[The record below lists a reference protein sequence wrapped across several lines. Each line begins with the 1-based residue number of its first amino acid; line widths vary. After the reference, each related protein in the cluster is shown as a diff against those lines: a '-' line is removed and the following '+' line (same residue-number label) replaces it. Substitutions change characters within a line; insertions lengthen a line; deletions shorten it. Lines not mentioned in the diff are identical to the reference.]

1 MRYSA
6 QEFQQRKRPSL
17 SGIMSLSLLIAMSA
31 TLSTFS
37 PAAASTTSG
46 VALTANPEES
56 DDAKTDANLEP
67 DKIKYKAEHQEVEA
81 LLGDIETQWNSH
93 NLDAVM
99 NFYHDDYVNNDGLN
113 KVAVKELTK
122 DFWKTYPDA
131 KSTSLTKNVRVE
143 GRFATVES
151 RDKATGSTAKEMPGI
166 GSKGTLSSISEGQL
180 YLRKLGK
187 DWKIVGDRIDYEKVR
202 VAFGLAQDLE
212 TSFVA
217 PEQVKSGQ
225 EYSARLKV
233 ALPSDLVAVGSITSE
248 PLQYPQPPHK
258 DFWRPIDNQTL
269 ERIIHANTSN
279 HNELLMATIGITD
292 RSRQNLRG
300 LTYLTRRLNV
310 VPETKGTPTELKDVT
325 QTAHED
331 EDASGSANKISPP
344 SAGSTTDEAPKSKD
358 KSGDK
363 D

>member
-6 QEFQQRKRPSL
+6 RELQQRKRPSI
-17 SGIMSLSLLIAMSA
+17 SGILSLSLLIAMST
-31 TLSTFS
+31 TLGTFS

-46 VALTANPEES
+46 VALTAANPEEADGS
-56 DDAKTDANLEP
+56 KPDANIEP
-67 DKIKYKAEHQEVEA
+67 DKAKYKAEHQEVEA
-81 LLGDIETQWNSH
+81 LLGDIETQWNAH

-151 RDKATGSTAKEMPGI
+151 RDKATGSTAREMPGI
-166 GSKGTLSSISEGQL
+166 GSKGALTSISEGQL

-233 ALPSDLVAVGSITSE
+233 SLPTDLVAVGSITSE
-248 PLQYPQPPHK
+248 PLQYPQPQHK
-258 DFWRPIDNQTL
+258 DFWRPIDNQSL

-310 VPETKGTPTELKDVT
+310 VPETKGVPPEGKDVT

-331 EDASGSANKISPP
+331 EDAAGLIKISPP
-344 SAGSTTDEAPKSKD
+344 AGSGATDAQPKD
-358 KSGDK
+358 KDSSGDK